1 MKVCTNELLNL
12 SVATINSILE
22 DIMDLLQ
29 DESNLS
35 SPYTSVF
42 AVIISSRFFKILLS
56 IFLKFITRDCLA
68 E

>member
-35 SPYTSVF
+35 SPYRSVF

-56 IFLKFITRDCLA
+56 IFLIFITRDCLA